1 MEQVHLGLVIEQ
13 AISRFSQNRSG
24 EKPPLFVMIPPA
36 LSPIPWH
43 DRSLKE
49 FVRMFLYEVLLRND
63 PGAIVEIAL
72 RRKTD
77 LKDLNAFV
85 GIRPSYWVQLRV
97 AGRGLKV
104 MEHLIDELFA
114 EVGYR
119 CEEWVGAQ
127 DARARL
133 GIFGN
138 KNEPQLKMIFGLE
151 LSRNILKCDLLL
163 PVSVPLSCLTRD
175 ETKLLAPQT

>member
-1 MEQVHLGLVIEQ
+1 
-13 AISRFSQNRSG
+13 
-24 EKPPLFVMIPPA
+24 MIAPA

-43 DRSLKE
+43 DQSLKE
-49 FVRMFLYEVLLRND
+49 FVRMFLYEILLRND

-85 GIRPSYWVQLRV
+85 GIRPSCWLQLRV

-138 KNEPQLKMIFGLE
+138 KNEPELKMIVGLE

-163 PVSVPLSCLTRD
+163 PVSVPLSCLTGD
-175 ETKLLAPQT
+175 ETKLGEPRN

>member
-1 MEQVHLGLVIEQ
+1 MQQVHLGSVIEQ
-13 AISRFSQNRSG
+13 AIARFSQNRIG
-24 EKPPLFVMIPPA
+24 EKPPLFVMIAPA
-36 LSPIPWH
+36 LSPIPWQ
-43 DRSLKE
+43 DRSLDE
-49 FVRMFLYEVLLRND
+49 FVRLFLYEVLLSND
-63 PGAIVEIAL
+63 PSAIVEIAL

-85 GIRPSYWVQLRV
+85 GIGPSCWVQLRV

-119 CEEWVGAQ
+119 CEEWLGAENS
-127 DARARL
+127 RL

-138 KNEPQLKMIFGLE
+138 KKKPELKMIFGLE
-151 LSRNILKCDLLL
+151 LSRSILKCDLLL
-163 PVSVPLSCLTRD
+163 PVTVPLSCLTAD
-175 ETKLLAPQT
+175 ETKLENRELN